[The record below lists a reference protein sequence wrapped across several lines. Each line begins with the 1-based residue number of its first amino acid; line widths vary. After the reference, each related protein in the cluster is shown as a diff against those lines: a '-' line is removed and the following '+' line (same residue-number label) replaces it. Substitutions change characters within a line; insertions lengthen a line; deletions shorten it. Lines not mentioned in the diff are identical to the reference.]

1 MTNVIKS
8 RIYGKQPHDIY
19 TVLFNT
25 SKEQPDSVNLTVP
38 TLDDL
43 SVALGDNFIPQV
55 EIKQTLVDFEHESS
69 VSFSDEAK
77 IGFAKEQMK
86 KAITAYDATEGAGCV
101 NNFYFEYGGQEFP
114 YWFNAYERTA
124 LTSEATQWAKKYG
137 TYRIDARKY
146 GVSFEISC
154 DTLLDWLG
162 QLKDYAIR
170 CFNKTTD
177 HLIAVDSL
185 ATIDEVAVYDY
196 KAGYPDNLVFKIDA
210 GEAAAQQQSTEPS
223 TKATE
228 EEV

>member
-25 SKEQPDSVNLTVP
+25 GKEQADSVNLTVP

-43 SVALGDNFIPQV
+43 SAALGDSFIPQSELV
-55 EIKQTLVDFEHESS
+55 QTLTDFEQESS

-77 IGFAKEQMK
+77 LNFAKEQVK
-86 KAITAYDATEGAGCV
+86 KAIDSYDSSQGAGCV
-101 NNFYFEYGGQEFP
+101 NNFYFEYGGQKFP

-137 TYRIDARKY
+137 KYRIDARKY

-162 QLKDYAIR
+162 QLKDYAIK
-170 CFNKTTD
+170 CYNKTTD
-177 HLIAVDSL
+177 HLLAVDKCASMEEL
-185 ATIDEVAVYDY
+185 TAYDY
-196 KAGYPDNLVFKIDA
+196 KAGYPDNLIFSV
-210 GEAAAQQQSTEPS
+210 
-223 TKATE
+223 
-228 EEV
+228 